1 MFPGLCIIHGSRA
14 KRSASHQGLTW
25 KKGPSKMII
34 RKYKQTR
41 NWAIYDRNGELIAVT
56 LYKKGAL
63 EIVRRLSATVAI

>member
-1 MFPGLCIIHGSRA
+1 
-14 KRSASHQGLTW
+14 
-25 KKGPSKMII
+25 MII